1 MLAQIAGHQDR
12 DMMRQIL
19 AVKQL
24 DQKEHVS
31 RPRTAATYERLPP
44 TLFHRVMAAFCSS

>member
-1 MLAQIAGHQDR
+1 MLAHIAGHQDR

-31 RPRTAATYERLPP
+31 RPCARLRL
-44 TLFHRVMAAFCSS
+44 TSACR